1 VSANFASIQTLW
13 MAVGGKLSSACGNRV
28 MMPGRGWSVD
38 PARNHS
44 HATRQAEKVERAVTA
59 LKQVEQRNEFA
70 GRAAERE
77 WVGRA
82 KGCFGTHDALLAG
95 LA

>member
-1 VSANFASIQTLW
+1 
-13 MAVGGKLSSACGNRV
+13 